1 MHMSLSKLWEL
12 VMGREAWGAAVH
24 GVAKSWTWL
33 SNWTELTEL
42 MERNLDPDINMLQ
55 TLDPL
60 TFIYLIIWEKKLVVL
75 KTALAE
81 YPDT

>member
-1 MHMSLSKLWEL
+1 MSLSKLQEL
-12 VMGREAWGAAVH
+12 VMDREVWCAAVH

-42 MERNLDPDINMLQ
+42 IESNLDPDIHVLQ

-60 TFIYLIIWEKKLVVL
+60 TFIYLIIWEKKLVFL